1 MGASGTQPVQV
12 GADGG
17 SPGLQEVYVPTLHR
31 RPRVG
36 AAPRPGWGAS
46 VAEEE
51 ARACPPGEQTLL
63 LALGVIVWKRDLV
76 SWHFSASPIR
86 ADLESSVPQGGW
98 S

>member
-51 ARACPPGEQTLL
+51 ARACPLGEQPLL
-63 LALGVIVWKRDLV
+63 LSLGGDHVETGPGFLALLSIPHP
-76 SWHFSASPIR
+76 S
-86 ADLESSVPQGGW
+86 
-98 S
+98 